1 MGAPG
6 SCNTA
11 DGYAKNASPGPAG
24 NEMLLWNFDF
34 AKFYVV
40 MNIGKCE
47 VYQTKVMTVQ
57 DIMHV

>member
-24 NEMLLWNFDF
+24 NELLLWNFGF
-34 AKFYVV
+34 AKFYMVI
-40 MNIGKCE
+40 NIQKYE
-47 VYQTKVMTVQ
+47 VYQMKVMTVQ
-57 DIMHV
+57 DIMHM

>member
-24 NEMLLWNFDF
+24 SELLLWHFGF
-34 AKFYVV
+34 TKFYMVI
-40 MNIGKCE
+40 NIWKYE
-47 VYQTKVMTVQ
+47 VYQLKVMTVH
-57 DIMHV
+57 DIMLI